1 MKKLFFIVGVCFIT
15 VLAKG
20 QNLVLN
26 PSFEE
31 FWMSTDCHNGYGL
44 NFEDTIQIFDGACFT
59 KYWRRDLQTPD
70 IYSVKNPV
78 WDLFTL
84 PKNNSTAKYVYPH
97 SGDVCLGEGYLYK
110 ANENLRETTQGTLA
124 QALIGGHSYQF
135 SMWVQL
141 IEKNPWGDVGKIV
154 GSNKFSAHFT
164 TNSKPINIMGS
175 IVGIVPQVNITQ
187 LVTDTQYWTLVAD
200 TFVAAG
206 GEKYFTIGNY
216 NVDSLTQ
223 FVVVDS
229 IDTLPEMSYYFIDDV
244 SLIDLDAVGIASP
257 KRLQQVGFKL
267 YPNPSQGQIS
277 LEWPQAQAIQSLS
290 IVDAIGRQVWQQS
303 YTQPQAIYTINL
315 PAKLQGMYICK
326 ALLPNGSTQQQY
338 FIVHK

>member
-1 MKKLFFIVGVCFIT
+1 MKKLFFIVGICFIT

-31 FWMSTDCHNGYGL
+31 FWMSTDCHTGYGL

-70 IYSVKNPV
+70 LYSVKNPV

-84 PKNNSTAKYVYPH
+84 PTNTYSAKYVYPH
-97 SGDVCLGEGYLYK
+97 SGDVCLGEGFLLK

-124 QALIGGHSYQF
+124 QALIAGHRYQF

-141 IEKNPWGDVGKIV
+141 IEKNQWGDVGKIV

-187 LVTDTQYWTLVAD
+187 MVTDTQHWVLLAD
-200 TFVAAG
+200 TFVAVG
-206 GEKYFTIGNY
+206 GERYFTIGNY
-216 NVDSLTQ
+216 NVDSVITL
-223 FVVVDS
+223 VVVDS
-229 IDTLPEMSYYFIDDV
+229 FAANMPYNGCYYFIDDV
-244 SLIDLDAVGIASP
+244 SV
-257 KRLQQVGFKL
+257 
-267 YPNPSQGQIS
+267 
-277 LEWPQAQAIQSLS
+277 
-290 IVDAIGRQVWQQS
+290 
-303 YTQPQAIYTINL
+303 
-315 PAKLQGMYICK
+315 
-326 ALLPNGSTQQQY
+326 
-338 FIVHK
+338 